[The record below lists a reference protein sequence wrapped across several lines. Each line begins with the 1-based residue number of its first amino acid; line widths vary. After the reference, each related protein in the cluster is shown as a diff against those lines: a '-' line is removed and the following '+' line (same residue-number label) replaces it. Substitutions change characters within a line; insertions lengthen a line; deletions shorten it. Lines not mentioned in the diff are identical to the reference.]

1 MGAARGAVPEGK
13 ELSVTEALASIR
25 SRRPASLYVFA
36 PGDDYFVPQ
45 VKDAARSLV
54 AETFRAF
61 DYGEFEGSEESIDGI
76 REFLGSESFGSERK
90 VLIVDNIE
98 DKVVRRLASIAP
110 LFFSGSATSIL
121 FADPAKISSELLTKA
136 YIITNYAVSPAAVRT
151 WIRKRLEG
159 RAMDDQ
165 AAYELIQRT
174 AGSFFLMRNEID
186 RLLAYTG
193 SAITVTDVRE
203 VVPRCHVAAAAA
215 LVEAVSLRKHDHVAT
230 ALSDLSASGATD
242 TTILYDV
249 ELGFIR
255 LLNAKLVS
263 RSNRPKAD
271 LRAWCLRSQHQYLD
285 DYTLTALLKAA
296 EHIRLRELELMLER
310 LEDIEY
316 KTKKGLISNALAALE
331 LLLSEAVLTMREP

>member
-1 MGAARGAVPEGK
+1 MGSARGAAPEGK
-13 ELSVTEALASIR
+13 ELTVMEALASIR
-25 SRRPASLYVFA
+25 SRKPASLYVFA

-45 VKDAARSLV
+45 VKEAARSLV
-54 AETFRAF
+54 AEAFRAF
-61 DYGEFEGSEESIDGI
+61 DYAEFEGGDGSIEGI
-76 REFLGSESFGSERK
+76 REFLGSESFGSERR
-90 VLIVDNIE
+90 VLIVDRIE
-98 DKVVRRLASIAP
+98 DRVAKRLVTVAA
-110 LFFSGSATSIL
+110 LFFSNSVTSVL
-121 FADPAKISSELLTKA
+121 FADPAKIGSELLA
-136 YIITNYAVSPAAVRT
+136 GACVVTNYAVPPAAVRG

-165 AAYELIQRT
+165 AVYELIQRT

-186 RLLAYTG
+186 RLLAYTDSG
-193 SAITVTDVRE
+193 ITVADVRE

-215 LVEAVSLRKHDHVAT
+215 LVEAVSLGKYDRVAT
-230 ALSDLSASGATD
+230 ALSDLSASGAAD

-263 RSNRPKAD
+263 KSTRPKAD

-285 DYTLTALLKAA
+285 EYTLTALLKAA
-296 EHIRLRELELMLER
+296 EHIRLRELERILEY

-316 KTKKGLISNALAALE
+316 ATKKGLTSSALAALE
-331 LLLSEAVLTMREP
+331 LLLSETALTTRAS

>member
-1 MGAARGAVPEGK
+1 M
-13 ELSVTEALASIR
+13 EALASIR
-25 SRRPASLYVFA
+25 SKRPASLYVFA
-36 PGDDYFVPQ
+36 PGDEYFIPQ

-61 DYGEFEGSEESIDGI
+61 DYAEFDGSEESIDGI
-76 REFLGSESFGSERK
+76 REFLGSASFGSERK
-90 VLIVDNIE
+90 VLIVNAVEEKTAKHLSD
-98 DKVVRRLASIAP
+98 IAP
-110 LFFSGSATSIL
+110 LFLSGNAVSIL
-121 FADPAKISSELLTKA
+121 FSDPTKIASELLTKA
-136 YIITNYAVSPAAVRT
+136 YVISSYAVSSAAVRA

-159 RAMDDQ
+159 RTIDDQ

-174 AGSFFLMRNEID
+174 GGNFFLMRNEID

-193 SAITVTDVRE
+193 SAITVADVRE

-215 LVEAVSLRKHDHVAT
+215 LVEAVSLRKYDRVAV
-230 ALSDLSASGATD
+230 ALSDLSESGAPD

-249 ELGFIR
+249 EVGLIR

-263 RSNRPKAD
+263 GSNRPKAD

-296 EHIRLRELELMLER
+296 EHIRLHELELMLER

-316 KTKKGLISNALAALE
+316 RTKKGLTSNALAALE
-331 LLLSEAVLTMREP
+331 LLLSETVLTTQEP